1 MCVRFSI
8 LHFLLCNL
16 YFQLFIFCVLLSIFY
31 YLLSIIHSLL
41 FIITLAGIVASAI
54 AAQNGMESTKTMGS
68 LAGRS
73 NYVEESR
80 MSGIPDPGAAV
91 IAEAFAVASGILG

>member
-1 MCVRFSI
+1 MW
-8 LHFLLCNL
+8 LLFL
-16 YFQLFIFCVLLSIFY
+16 FSIFY
-31 YLLSIIHSLL
+31 FLFHTFIFLL
-41 FIITLAGIVASAI
+41 FNISVLSLFITLAGIVASAI

>member
-1 MCVRFSI
+1 
-8 LHFLLCNL
+8 
-16 YFQLFIFCVLLSIFY
+16 
-31 YLLSIIHSLL
+31 
-41 FIITLAGIVASAI
+41 
-54 AAQNGMESTKTMGS
+54 MESTKTMGS